1 MPPSAHAHAH
11 TPGHRRPEEAYAP
24 GAALPGSQGTTAGR
38 GTWWSE
44 GAAGRHLR
52 TTAGQA
58 GTLPAGPGTPS
69 PVPISLRLERLAT
82 QAQHY
87 PDMACTTLAQHREV
101 AMRERAFRRLTPPSA
116 PGVDRV
122 PWRLYQET
130 LQTPRETFHEQL
142 VNDPSCPPPVV
153 RRLLPQSNGKLR
165 PLGLPAV
172 EDKRVAKAVTLLL
185 EAIDAQAV
193 YDFSHGFRPG
203 RNPHQARQ
211 EVRQGLLGS
220 RMG

>member
-1 MPPSAHAHAH
+1 VSKAPGGKTRGPAGTRHPPTRGDDRDGGTSGIAKALRTGVRQSERSRGARGVMPPSAHAHAH

-130 LQTPRETFHEQL
+130 LQTPRET
-142 VNDPSCPPPVV
+142 
-153 RRLLPQSNGKLR
+153 
-165 PLGLPAV
+165 
-172 EDKRVAKAVTLLL
+172 
-185 EAIDAQAV
+185 
-193 YDFSHGFRPG
+193 
-203 RNPHQARQ
+203 
-211 EVRQGLLGS
+211 
-220 RMG
+220 